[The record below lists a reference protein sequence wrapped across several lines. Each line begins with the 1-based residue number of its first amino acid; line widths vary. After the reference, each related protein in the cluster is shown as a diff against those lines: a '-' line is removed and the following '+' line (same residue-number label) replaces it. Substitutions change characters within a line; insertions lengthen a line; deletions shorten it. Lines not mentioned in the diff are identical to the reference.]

1 MIISMERRK
10 DKRLQVNIQLDI
22 SELFKQDNIKVKNID
37 APIEVIN
44 ISKSGIGFQSKSTL
58 PLDYYFNAKISLGDA
73 ASSLYTV
80 IHIIRCDEVGDS
92 MYIYGCEFI
101 GMAPVLHY
109 IFDEYEKSLEK
120 QIN

>member
-37 APIEVIN
+37 APIEVTN

-58 PLDYYFNAKISLGDA
+58 PLGYYFNAKISLGNV

-80 IHIIRCDEVGDS
+80 IHIIRCDEVEDGI
-92 MYIYGCEFI
+92 YIYGCEFV

-109 IFDEYEKSLEK
+109 IFDEYEKSLLNEK
-120 QIN
+120 E